1 MNRRQMFGTLGIAG
15 LVATGRFA
23 HAQAPAQPP
32 ARGTRAP
39 AAAQTPHAEHAA
51 HPQSA
56 AEMTKQMQSMNK
68 MMVEHLGDHDAE
80 FELRFIELTI
90 PHHEGMIAMAKHALQ
105 HSNRPEV
112 KEMAEKAIKMQ
123 QAEIETL
130 KKWRKEWYA
139 K

>member
-15 LVATGRFA
+15 LAATGRFA
-23 HAQAPAQPP
+23 YAQAPALPP
-32 ARGTRAP
+32 AGAARAP
-39 AAAQTPHAEHAA
+39 AQAPHGEHAA
-51 HPQSA
+51 HPQST
-56 AEMTKQMQSMNK
+56 AEMSKQMQSMNK
-68 MMVEHLGDHDAE
+68 MMVELLGEHDAE

-90 PHHEGMIAMAKHALQ
+90 PHHEGMIGMAKHALQ